1 MGNVNM
7 EATQINDRTGASK
20 MSVAQHLKAL
30 DAIASAI
37 EGLPT
42 FTSNDRAFLEE
53 LPAFP
58 SEDGK
63 KALVATTESGE
74 TSLNYEEI
82 EEGGGV
88 DYSTTEQTT
97 GQKWIDGKDI
107 YVRSWD
113 FGEDVSISNTDWTN
127 INILSAGFDKII
139 EVEAVSEEGGF
150 RVVNL
155 SISEQY
161 VRALAARANGN
172 FGMRYITLYYTKTT

>member
-20 MSVAQHLKAL
+20 MSVAQHLKSL

-63 KALVATTESGE
+63 KALVATTESGT

-82 EEGGGV
+82 ESSCV
-88 DYSTTEQTT
+88 DYSTTEQHS

-107 YVRSWD
+107 YFITVVFPETIALTVNSWVSLGINAATIDTLVNAVLYFDGGVRIAECRIMDNLIKAMSVRTAGSSD
-113 FGEDVSISNTDWTN
+113 TFDVN
-127 INILSAGFDKII
+127 KIVI
-139 EVEAVSEEGGF
+139 F
-150 RVVNL
+150 
-155 SISEQY
+155 
-161 VRALAARANGN
+161 
-172 FGMRYITLYYTKTT
+172 YTKK